1 MVSASITTKIRI
13 RKGDTVRVLRGKD
26 RGSRGK
32 VLHVFPQEGRL
43 LVEGVQLVTK
53 HTRPRRQ
60 GEKSQRVQVPSSVP
74 VANVQL
80 VCPQCAKGTRV
91 AVRRN
96 GVERVRMCKKCQA
109 PL

>member
-1 MVSASITTKIRI
+1 MVTALKLRI

-26 RGSRGK
+26 RGSKGK
-32 VLHVFPQEGRL
+32 VLRAFPQSGRL
-43 LVEGVQLVTK
+43 LVEGIQLVTK

-91 AVRRN
+91 AIRRD
-96 GVERVRMCKKCQA
+96 GDERLRVCKKCQA
-109 PL
+109 PLS